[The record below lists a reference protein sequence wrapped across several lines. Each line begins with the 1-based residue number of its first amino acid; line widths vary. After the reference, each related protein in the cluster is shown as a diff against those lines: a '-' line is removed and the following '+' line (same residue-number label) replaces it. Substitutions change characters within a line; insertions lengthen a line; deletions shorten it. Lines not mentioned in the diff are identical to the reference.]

1 MSYPG
6 ISGFSEFWKTH
17 KAVASSTV
25 SRWLKEGFSIA
36 GIDTRVFEGHSIHT
50 AADVTRVS
58 ICDIMKQG

>member
-17 KAVASSTV
+17 KAVAPSTV

-36 GIDTRVFEGHSIHT
+36 GIGTRVFEGHSIHA

>member
-36 GIDTRVFEGHSIHT
+36 GNDTRLFEGHSIHA